1 MHKAIDKLINM
12 KAAYI
17 FLSPGQGIHH
27 LTNKILPQLE
37 SGQHGLDVVALCF
50 FDENAFVLEPEHPI
64 CNRLEKVSKEKNIL
78 LLMAEKTDLVRKVN
92 DLTNKDELRL
102 KPTECAV
109 TIISGREQIACFPN
123 LYAALGEANRP
134 DHILCL

>member
-1 MHKAIDKLINM
+1 M

-17 FLSPGQGIHH
+17 FLSSGQGIHH
-27 LTNKILPQLE
+27 LANKILPQLE
-37 SGQHGLDVVALCF
+37 SGLHGLDVVALCF
-50 FDENAFVLEPEHPI
+50 FDENASVLETEHPI
-64 CNRLEKVSKEKNIL
+64 CERLAKIALEKNIL
-78 LLMAEKTDLVRKVN
+78 LLMAEKSDLLRNLK
-92 DLTNKDELRL
+92 DLTNGNKTRL

-109 TIISGREQIACFPN
+109 TIVSGNEQIACFPN